1 MSIGKRFISFI
12 SRNWAAVSPV
22 GKKLLISVDPLRWL
36 LSSIVDLFV
45 RDRNSLQTV
54 VSGNLSGYK
63 IYVNLKHEKRYWL
76 GAYEPEL
83 QWAIGNLSLE
93 DWVIYDVGANIGF
106 STLLL
111 AQAVGAGGKVIAFE
125 PFPENV
131 ERLQKNIDL
140 NDMAHKVQVIQRA
153 VMHKNIKVPFLTYER
168 DSMGHVDE
176 VSREPDLL
184 QGKINVE
191 GETLDHFVFQG
202 ENPVPDFLKIDVEG
216 AEALVLQGATRLL
229 AEVRPMM
236 IIELHNPEAA
246 GEVWQ
251 IMSSSGYSFF
261 RLEPGFPE
269 AEVQSSF
276 VKAVRVLAKVGAQ

>member
-1 MSIGKRFISFI
+1 
-12 SRNWAAVSPV
+12 
-22 GKKLLISVDPLRWL
+22 
-36 LSSIVDLFV
+36 
-45 RDRNSLQTV
+45 
-54 VSGNLSGYK
+54 
-63 IYVNLKHEKRYWL
+63 
-76 GAYEPEL
+76 
-83 QWAIGNLSLE
+83 
-93 DWVIYDVGANIGF
+93 
-106 STLLL
+106 
-111 AQAVGAGGKVIAFE
+111 
-125 PFPENV
+125 
-131 ERLQKNIDL
+131 
-140 NDMAHKVQVIQRA
+140 
-153 VMHKNIKVPFLTYER
+153 
-168 DSMGHVDE
+168 MGHVDE

-184 QGKINVE
+184 QGKIYVE

>member
-1 MSIGKRFISFI
+1 MSVRKRFLSFN

-22 GKKLLISVDPLRWL
+22 GKKLLISVAPLRWI

-45 RDRNSLQTV
+45 RDRYSLETI
-54 VSGNLSGYK
+54 VSDNLSGYK

-83 QWAIGNLSLE
+83 QWAIGNLDLE
-93 DWVIYDVGANIGF
+93 NCVAYDIGANIGF

-111 AQAVGAGGKVIAFE
+111 AQAVGEKGKVIAFE

-131 ERLQKNIDL
+131 ERLQKNLDL
-140 NDMAHKVQVIQRA
+140 NDMGKLVQVVQRA
-153 VMHKNIKVPFLTYER
+153 VMEKNIEVPFLTYER
-168 DSMGHVDE
+168 DSMGHLENVRKE
-176 VSREPDLL
+176 RELL

-191 GETLDHFVFQG
+191 GETLDHFVFQAG
-202 ENPVPDFLKIDVEG
+202 NPPPDFLKIDVEG

-229 AEVRPMM
+229 AEVRPTM
-236 IIELHNPEAA
+236 IIELHTQEAT

-251 IMSSSGYSFF
+251 IMSRNGYSFF
-261 RLEPGFPE
+261 RLEPRFTE
-269 AEVQSSF
+269 VAEPPSVVES
-276 VKAVRVLAKVGAQ
+276 VRLFAKFGAQ